1 MEFDEILNN
10 RQKRHGKYNKER
22 YHESHRYNQYSHH
35 SDYENRGYSKYLDIF
50 NKIKENK
57 KIRNLL
63 IIGVIIFLFL
73 LTGLIIILFPQFI
86 RLFNFISENGL
97 QGVVTSVTDFL
108 NKIIK
113 GSI

>member
-1 MEFDEILNN
+1 MEFDDLFENKQN
-10 RQKRHGKYNKER
+10 KHKNYRQQQYYNDNK
-22 YHESHRYNQYSHH
+22 YSHDSNYSNH
-35 SDYENRGYSKYLDIF
+35 ENRAHNKWLDIL

-73 LTGLIIILFPQFI
+73 LIGLIIILFPQLM
-86 RLFNFISENGL
+86 RLFNYIIENGL
-97 QGVVTSVTDFL
+97 QGVISAVTDFL

-113 GSI
+113 GS

>member
-1 MEFDEILNN
+1 MEIDEISNN
-10 RQKRHGKYNKER
+10 RQKRHGNYNKER
-22 YHESHRYNQYSHH
+22 YHDSHRYDQYSYH
-35 SDYENRGYSKYLDIF
+35 SDHENRNHSNYLDIF

-73 LTGLIIILFPQFI
+73 LIGLIIILFPQLM

-97 QGVVTSVTDFL
+97 QGIVNAVTEFL

>member
-10 RQKRHGKYNKER
+10 RQKNHGNYNKER
-22 YHESHRYNQYSHH
+22 YHDSHRDNQYSHH
-35 SDYENRGYSKYLDIF
+35 SDYENRDFSKYLAIF
-50 NKIKENK
+50 NKIKRNK

-73 LTGLIIILFPQFI
+73 LTGLFIILFPQFI